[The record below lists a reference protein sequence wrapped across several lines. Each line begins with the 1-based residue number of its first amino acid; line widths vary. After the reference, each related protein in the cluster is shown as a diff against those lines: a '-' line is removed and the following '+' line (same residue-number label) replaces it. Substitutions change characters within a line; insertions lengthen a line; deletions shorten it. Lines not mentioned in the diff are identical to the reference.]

1 MKEEI
6 RHTEACVKNGNYFA
20 LINFNHANDD
30 IVLINLVAALIVR
43 RSLFA
48 SLARPQP
55 RVGFLFLISDHLPM
69 E

>member
-1 MKEEI
+1 MEEEI

-48 SLARPQP
+48 ALARPQ
-55 RVGFLFLISDHLPM
+55 RAAAFFF
-69 E
+69 